1 MGTTTSSNF
10 YKEFGGRLSLTERS
24 NRSGVKIPLLVD
36 TCILYLN
43 RGFLKTPNLFNVPA
57 SRYLIRKSDEKEKLL
72 LNDHEYVFR
81 KKSIKLYMRL
91 INAGRIKAV
100 PFRSIKD
107 PHILSGLL
115 KSYFALLNPSLFTYF
130 LYDNTPFELTNIT
143 IHTPSLHTLDNN
155 KSDVEICMVHKL
167 SSTANSKINGIIL
180 SRFFEKG
187 PNFGSAETFMNQ
199 IKS

>member
-72 LNDHEYVFR
+72 LNDHEYVF
-81 KKSIKLYMRL
+81 
-91 INAGRIKAV
+91 
-100 PFRSIKD
+100 
-107 PHILSGLL
+107 
-115 KSYFALLNPSLFTYF
+115 
-130 LYDNTPFELTNIT
+130 
-143 IHTPSLHTLDNN
+143 
-155 KSDVEICMVHKL
+155 
-167 SSTANSKINGIIL
+167 
-180 SRFFEKG
+180 
-187 PNFGSAETFMNQ
+187 
-199 IKS
+199 